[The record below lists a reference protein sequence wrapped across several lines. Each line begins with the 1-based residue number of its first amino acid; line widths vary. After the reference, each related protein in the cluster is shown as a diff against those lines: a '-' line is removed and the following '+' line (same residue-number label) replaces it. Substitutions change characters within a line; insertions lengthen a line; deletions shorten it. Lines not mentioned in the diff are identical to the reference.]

1 MMTRD
6 KVLRRYD
13 ERQAAWDW
21 AKAADP
27 SHNQADL
34 PLNTSTTEAML
45 IELLREADE
54 EIRRGA

>member
-1 MMTRD
+1 MTR
-6 KVLRRYD
+6 KEVIRRYD
-13 ERQAAWDW
+13 ERQEAWAK

-45 IELLREADE
+45 IELLREADK
-54 EIRRGA
+54 EIRSES